1 MLQDSEYHRR
11 RAESEMQL
19 ALTAAQIDE
28 AMRHLE
34 LARIH
39 RERRDALA
47 IAWRDCGVGSRPPI
61 DRADKEG

>member
-1 MLQDSEYHRR
+1 
-11 RAESEMQL
+11 MQL
-19 ALTAAQIDE
+19 ALTAAEIDE

-39 RERRDALA
+39 RERRDSLA
-47 IAWRDCGVGSRPPI
+47 MSWRDSGMGSRPPI